1 MINYIR
7 FFIFL
12 LLIIIT
18 ASCYKSKTF
27 LKQDKNQPFSLEI
40 KKQEA
45 FSEADKFGPLKVFTG
60 IVLGTACSTIF
71 LGFFNRDKKGKFQP
85 SK

>member
-12 LLIIIT
+12 LLIIT

-45 FSEADKFGPLKVFTG
+45 FSKPDKFGSLKVFTG
-60 IVLGTACSTIF
+60 IVLGTACSTIL
-71 LGFFNRDKKGKFQP
+71 LGFFNQDKKGKFQP

>member
-12 LLIIIT
+12 SIIIT

-40 KKQEA
+40 KKQEV
-45 FSEADKFGPLKVFTG
+45 FSEADKFDPLKVFAG
-60 IVLGTACSTIF
+60 IVFGTACSTIL

>member
-1 MINYIR
+1 MISYIR

-12 LLIIIT
+12 LLIIT
-18 ASCYKSKTF
+18 TSCYNSKTF

-45 FSEADKFGPLKVFTG
+45 FSKADKLEPLKVFAG
-60 IVLGTACSTIF
+60 IVLGTACSTIL